1 MQANTDLKH
10 NVEVENIVRKV
21 RIHMTHL
28 WEFTLEFMKD
38 YAMLTFLKSRL
49 DIFED
54 LFDWNYWSLCR
65 HSEKTHSMCFADQ
78 WDHSSS
84 A

>member
-1 MQANTDLKH
+1 MQANADLKN

-28 WEFTLEFMKD
+28 LEFTLEFMKD

-54 LFDWNYWSLCR
+54 SFD
-65 HSEKTHSMCFADQ
+65 
-78 WDHSSS
+78 
-84 A
+84 